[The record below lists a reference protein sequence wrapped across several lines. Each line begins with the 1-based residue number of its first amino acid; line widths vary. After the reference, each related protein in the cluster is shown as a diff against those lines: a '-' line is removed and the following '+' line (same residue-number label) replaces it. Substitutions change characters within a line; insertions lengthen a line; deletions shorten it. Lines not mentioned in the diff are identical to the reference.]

1 MRDQV
6 IESMVAQQLEDNENQ
21 VEKKEL
27 EQKEIGKRD
36 AQRIEDDK
44 EMIIQ
49 PSGIL
54 WRRKASDP
62 REDEHQLIGLNSET
76 VTPPVLWKKYLMKQ
90 EYFQAVRNLFW
101 LVWTACTRERLYLVL
116 KEVNLVAVG

>member
-49 PSGIL
+49 SSGIL
-54 WRRKASDP
+54 WRKASDP

-101 LVWTACTRERLYLVL
+101 LVWTACTRQRLGQGL
-116 KEVNLVAVG
+116 KEVNSVAVG